1 MAALRLVSVV
11 GRKDA
16 GKTTLTVALA
26 AEFVRRGRRVMT
38 LKHASHPVQPDREGT
53 DSWRH
58 FHEGRSERTLLVAPD
73 TRMLLERAPDDTD
86 PVELARRY
94 LAGADIVLVEGFRK
108 AALPKIEVFRKA
120 VAAAPIWEKDLPDAD
135 DWIAIVTDG
144 PRPEARCPV
153 LRFQDTMWLQFLAN
167 LAWDGAK
174 VVAE

>member
-1 MAALRLVSVV
+1 VAALRLVSII

-38 LKHASHPVQPDREGT
+38 IKHASHPVRPDREGT

-58 FHEGRSERTLLVAPD
+58 FHEGRAERTLLVAPD

-86 PVELARRY
+86 PAELARHY
-94 LAGADIVLVEGFRK
+94 LGGADIVLVEGFRK
-108 AALPKIEVFRKA
+108 AALPKIEVFRKE
-120 VAAAPIWEKDLPDAD
+120 VAAAPIWEAGLPDAE

-174 VVAE
+174 VVAG